1 MFSKGVATGIPDPG
15 TFVTLL
21 TPITNF
27 FSIRFGVAS
36 IGLLFSISFLHLE
49 TNGFLRKSAINNL
62 KWISTFAILWALSE
76 MLVILLTLSNLLAQ
90 PITASLDLTS
100 IRSYLSQ
107 TSLGKVQLTQVVIA
121 VVIAIVIPIIRNI
134 RGSITLFL
142 LGMAGIITPI
152 FQSHGSESGL
162 HDLAI
167 GSRYVKGVNV
177 VNWPMSRVLLS

>member
-1 MFSKGVATGIPDPG
+1 MFSKGVAIGIPDPG

-21 TPITNF
+21 TPIANF
-27 FSIRFGVAS
+27 FSISFGVAC

-49 TNGFLRKSAINNL
+49 TNGFLRDSATNNL
-62 KWISTFAILWALSE
+62 KWISTFAILWAISE

-100 IRSYLSQ
+100 VRSFLSQ
-107 TSLGKVQLTQVVIA
+107 TSLGKAQLTQLVIA
-121 VVIAIVIPIIRNI
+121 LVIAIVIPIIRNI

-162 HDLAI
+162 HGLAI
-167 GSRYVKGVNV
+167 GSLIFHVIGITLWVGGF
-177 VNWPMSRVLLS
+177 L